1 MKVKT
6 YREGSVNYT
15 LLFMGKG
22 SYVQS
27 ASRQQR
33 VLQKREL
40 PALRVARQ
48 RHWIATNHL

>member
-6 YREGSVNYT
+6 YRQGSVSYR
-15 LLFMGKG
+15 LLFMGRG
-22 SYVQS
+22 SYVQP
-27 ASRQQR
+27 AFKQQG

-40 PALRVARQ
+40 PALPVARQ